1 MERHPFKSA
10 GQTWHSA
17 VEQRTLA
24 RVIAWRRWFESTRRA
39 ILTIGKMEKQTSIE
53 SKVASAI
60 LERKLAS
67 IEIEGH
73 VYDIAPPSVATL
85 ILVSE
90 IVSELPVVTA
100 EKEEKNV
107 LYKALHYAKDYRKL
121 GELCAVLILGA
132 KGITQT
138 ITTRR
143 KEKRFFGLKTSVIE
157 ETKTIDRKAELAK
170 LILENVR
177 PSTMLNVIISRLNDM
192 EIGDFFGITTS
203 LSEANLLKPTR
214 EVG

>member
-1 MERHPFKSA
+1 M
-10 GQTWHSA
+10 
-17 VEQRTLA
+17 
-24 RVIAWRRWFESTRRA
+24 
-39 ILTIGKMEKQTSIE
+39 
-53 SKVASAI
+53 
-60 LERKLAS
+60 
-67 IEIEGH
+67 
-73 VYDIAPPSVATL
+73 
-85 ILVSE
+85 
-90 IVSELPVVTA
+90 
-100 EKEEKNV
+100 
-107 LYKALHYAKDYRKL
+107 
-121 GELCAVLILGA
+121 LILGA
-132 KGITQT
+132 KGLTQT

>member
-1 MERHPFKSA
+1 
-10 GQTWHSA
+10 
-17 VEQRTLA
+17 
-24 RVIAWRRWFESTRRA
+24 
-39 ILTIGKMEKQTSIE
+39 MEKQTSIE

-192 EIGDFFGITTS
+192 EIGDFVGITTS